1 MTGQDSEVPA
11 PASPASGAAFG
22 RGIAVLGWFL
32 RMFDALDAQA
42 AAERRL
48 PSYNARAEADR
59 ARQIFLVAA
68 ILLMLGY
75 SFGDRPFFID
85 TFSPALLKRPRLAPY
100 TELLS
105 YVYWSL
111 AKLLGFGLLPLL
123 HLRLLGERPADCG
136 LGLKPAPV
144 ESAVPQL
151 PWGRT
156 YLLLLMAVL
165 PAVVAVSFTPAFQQS
180 YPFYRQAGRSLF
192 DFLAWELPY
201 LLTFVAVEFF
211 FRGYLLFGLRRVFG
225 SHALFISMLPYCM
238 IHVLKPAPEAFASIF
253 SGLLLGSLALG
264 TGSLWCGVLLH
275 ITVALSMDL
284 LSSAQSH
291 TLPALHRFWP

>member
-1 MTGQDSEVPA
+1 MPGHDSEGQTST
-11 PASPASGAAFG
+11 SPPSGEARG
-22 RGIAVLGWFL
+22 RGVPVLGWFL
-32 RMFDALDAQA
+32 RMFDALDAEA

-48 PSYNARAEADR
+48 PGYDARAEADR
-59 ARQIFLVAA
+59 ARQIFLGAG
-68 ILLMLGY
+68 ILLVLGY

-85 TFSPALLKRPRLAPY
+85 TFGPALAKSRRLAPY
-100 TELLS
+100 ADLLS
-105 YVYWSL
+105 YVYWSF
-111 AKLLGFGLLPLL
+111 AKLLGFGILPLL
-123 HLRLLGERPADCG
+123 HLRLLGQRPAECG
-136 LGLKPAPV
+136 LGRQPAPV
-144 ESAVPQL
+144 GSAVPQL

-165 PAVVAVSFTPAFQQS
+165 PAVIAVSFTPAFQQS

-201 LLTFVAVEFF
+201 LFTFVAVEFF

-225 SHALFISMLPYCM
+225 SHTLFISMLPYCM

-253 SGLLLGSLALG
+253 SGLLLGTLALA

-284 LSSAQSH
+284 LSSAQGH
-291 TLPALHRFWP
+291 TLPALTRFWP